1 MKTFDELL
9 DGLRREL
16 DELLDGLRRERG
28 LPAKV
33 VTSSQFHDEGSGVRV
48 KKARLKRLSAAHRL
62 AENPE
67 ARAAAE
73 AFRDAMRGGK

>member
-9 DGLRREL
+9 DA
-16 DELLDGLRRERG
+16 LRRERG

-33 VTSSQFHDEGSGVRV
+33 ATSSQFHDERSGVRV

-67 ARAAAE
+67 ARKAAE
-73 AFRDAMRGGK
+73 AFRDAMRGSK